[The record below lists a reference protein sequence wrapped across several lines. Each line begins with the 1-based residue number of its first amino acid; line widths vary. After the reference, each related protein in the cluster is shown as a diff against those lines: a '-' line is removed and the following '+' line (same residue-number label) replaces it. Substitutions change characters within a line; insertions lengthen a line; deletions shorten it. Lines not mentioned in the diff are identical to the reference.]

1 MEFDEAWARV
11 AELAGQEFR
20 LESGERFCYAF
31 KRTFVVVAPGRL
43 SLSKTNFRKVFLQGS
58 DAGVQGRRHIR
69 AILDD
74 SRVAARIRETEPGS
88 AAS

>member
-1 MEFDEAWARV
+1 MEFDEAWTRV
-11 AELAGQEFR
+11 AELAGR
-20 LESGERFCYAF
+20 SSGWSRGERFCYAF

-69 AILDD
+69 AILED
-74 SRVAARIRETEPGS
+74 SRVAARMRETEPGS